1 MCSIIQD
8 GNAVVGREGGGGQ
21 IPKLPT
27 CFGLTIRHHL
37 TRTLSD
43 DPQLTT
49 CPFLSLFSAS
59 QMYEKGSQLDDLMS
73 LKHRNPSSQASTGQ
87 SGGLRQSQMIF

>member
-1 MCSIIQD
+1 VGYIH
-8 GNAVVGREGGGGQ
+8 GGHAVVGECSDSKT
-21 IPKLPT
+21 PTFFNKLN
-27 CFGLTIRHHL
+27 INHHL

-43 DPQLTT
+43 DPGLTP
-49 CPFLSLFSAS
+49 CLSPFLSLFSAS
-59 QMYEKGSQLDDLMS
+59 QMSKGSQLDDLMS